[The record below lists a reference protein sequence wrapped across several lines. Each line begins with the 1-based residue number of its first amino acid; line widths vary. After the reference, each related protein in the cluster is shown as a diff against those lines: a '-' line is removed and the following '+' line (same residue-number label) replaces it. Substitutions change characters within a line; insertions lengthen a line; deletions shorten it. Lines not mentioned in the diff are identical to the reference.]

1 MLLKKKYLIKFMKY
15 LKKNKYINY
24 DERIFVMLLILVL
37 FYAMCPSLTKE
48 KLWGVKQKNIPI

>member
-1 MLLKKKYLIKFMKY
+1 MKY

-48 KLWGVKQKNIPI
+48 KL